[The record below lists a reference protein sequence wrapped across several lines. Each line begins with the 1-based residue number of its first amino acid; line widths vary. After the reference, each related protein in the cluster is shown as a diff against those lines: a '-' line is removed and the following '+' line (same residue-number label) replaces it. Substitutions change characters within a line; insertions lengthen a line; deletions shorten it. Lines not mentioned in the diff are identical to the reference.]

1 MCSMGKSSKS
11 TAKAAAPAVAVATKS
26 RSSSAKVKKTAT
38 ETNASDVLFADTGS
52 TGVTNNADSAT
63 VGGVEA
69 TAAGLSLKKKRKNT
83 AGLGL

>member
-1 MCSMGKSSKS
+1 MCLGNKSSGS

-26 RSSSAKVKKTAT
+26 RSSSANVKNTST
-38 ETNASDVLFADTGS
+38 ETNASDVLFADVGS
-52 TGVTNNADSAT
+52 TGTTQNTTSAT

-69 TAAGLSLKKKRKNT
+69 NSSGLSLKKKRKNT